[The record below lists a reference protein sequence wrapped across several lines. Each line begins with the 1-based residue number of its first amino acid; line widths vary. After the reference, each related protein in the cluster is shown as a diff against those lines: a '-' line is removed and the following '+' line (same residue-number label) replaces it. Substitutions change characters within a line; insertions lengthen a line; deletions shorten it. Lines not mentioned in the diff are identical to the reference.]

1 MDVLKTQKGGKPM
14 QHTYKKALRGGL
26 ACLLAVLL
34 LCGQVACTVP
44 DAPEVPD
51 SDTLADTLTDTEGTT
66 DAEGATDTEG
76 TTDAEGAT
84 DTEGTS
90 DIESTPDTEPPAPAV
105 TTAVLSH
112 SGGVYTK
119 EITLTAQAPE
129 GTTLRYTKDGSIP
142 TARSRKFP
150 DSLTVAKT
158 EGKADCIRVAAFD
171 GSTMV
176 GGVSSHTYVRAKSG
190 TSALYTVMISV
201 DEADLNEMCE
211 FPYEKIER
219 PAHVEIVTPSGKT
232 VISQDAGLRLF
243 GGSSRILAQKSFKLI
258 ARKDGYFGDAV
269 YVGAGTFRYPLFEGR
284 TVLAGDNAGEVLDRY
299 DSFILRNGGNDSFL
313 STACDP
319 MDAALLRDGVINN
332 FAAFYAPNVAV
343 SLSQFAAVYVNGAY
357 YGLLDMRENQ
367 NEDYVKRVWGVDDAD
382 VVVVKSELDTSR
394 RCADHENGGA
404 CRFCNV
410 WFYYETDEDAAA
422 QAEMAAWEEL
432 CRRAAEAVDASDSR
446 YNALFAE
453 ISEKI
458 DLQNLM
464 EYYALNLY
472 FCNTDWPHN
481 NVKVWRY
488 TGAPVEGISIT
499 DGKWRFM
506 TRDMDMAA
514 ARYSRPD
521 ILPELDSRA
530 NVDTFWRCLGNYVR
544 GYSGLYSNSGETMLY
559 PDSLYLQGLFAFCM
573 RNDDFRRDFVAYA
586 RTLASDEAV
595 ELQEDL
601 YSAAYKAIKEGIAA
615 HLDRWE
621 WDIVDGVSLPRDW
634 YEAARRV
641 KSFLSARPKKFLS
654 YLETAE
660 RLCAK

>member
-1 MDVLKTQKGGKPM
+1 MAG
-14 QHTYKKALRGGL
+14 
-26 ACLLAVLL
+26 LLAALL
-34 LCGQVACTVP
+34 LCGQVACTHP
-44 DAPEVPD
+44 DAQG
-51 SDTLADTLTDTEGTT
+51 SDTLADTLTDTDGKTDTEGGTDGVTDAEGTT
-66 DAEGATDTEG
+66 DAE
-76 TTDAEGAT
+76 
-84 DTEGTS
+84 
-90 DIESTPDTEPPAPAV
+90 STPDTDPPAPAV

-112 SGGVYTK
+112 SGGVYT
-119 EITLTAQAPE
+119 EAVTLTAKAPE

-171 GSTMV
+171 GTTMV
-176 GGVSSHTYVRAKSG
+176 GGVASHTYVRAKSSS
-190 TSALYTVMISV
+190 SALYTVMISV

-219 PAHVEIVTPSGKT
+219 PAHVEIVTPDGQT

-243 GGSSRILAQKSFKLI
+243 GGSSRTLAQKSFKLI

-284 TVLAGDNAGEVLDRY
+284 TVLGGEDKGKVLDRY

-332 FAAFYAPNVAV
+332 FANVYAPHVAT
-343 SLSQFAAVYVNGAY
+343 SLSQFAAVYVNGEY

-394 RCADHENGGA
+394 RCAEHEDGGS
-404 CRFCNV
+404 CRFCGV

-422 QAEMAAWEEL
+422 QAEMAAWVDL
-432 CRRAAEAVDASDSR
+432 CRRAAAAVDASDTR
-446 YNALFAE
+446 YKKMFAE
-453 ISEKI
+453 VSEKI

-488 TGAPVEGISIT
+488 TGAPVDGIEIT

-514 ARYSRPD
+514 ARYSSPD
-521 ILPELDSRA
+521 VLPELDSRA
-530 NVDTFWRCLGNYVR
+530 NVDTFWRCLGNYVS
-544 GYSGLYSNSGETMLY
+544 GYSNLYSNSGETRLY

-573 RNDDFRRDFVAYA
+573 RDAGFRRDFVAYA

-595 ELQEDL
+595 ELQEKL
-601 YSAAYKAIKEGIAA
+601 YKAAYTPIKEGVAA
-615 HLDRWE
+615 HLDRWGGA
-621 WDIVDGVSLPRDW
+621 IVDGISVQRDW
-634 YEAARRV
+634 YNAARRV
-641 KSFLSARPKKFLS
+641 KAFFSARPKQFLA

>member
-1 MDVLKTQKGGKPM
+1 ML
-14 QHTYKKALRGGL
+14 HTYKKILRGGI
-26 ACLLAVLL
+26 ACLLAALL
-34 LCGQVACTVP
+34 LSGQVACTVP
-44 DAPEVPD
+44 DTQGTD
-51 SDTLADTLTDTEGTT
+51 TLSDTESGTATESPTDTEG
-66 DAEGATDTEG
+66 DADTEAEKD
-76 TTDAEGAT
+76 TTF
-84 DTEGTS
+84 DTSDTPGTS
-90 DIESTPDTEPPAPAV
+90 DAPDTAV

-112 SGGVYTK
+112 SGGVYT
-119 EITLTAQAPE
+119 EAVTLTAKAPE
-129 GTTLRYTKDGSIP
+129 GTTLRYTSDGSIP

-150 DSLTVAKT
+150 ASLTVAKT
-158 EGKADCIRVAAFD
+158 EGKADCIRVAAFE

-176 GGVSSHTYVRAKSG
+176 GQVASHTYVRAKSG

-201 DEADLNEMCE
+201 DAGDLDEMCDA
-211 FPYEKIER
+211 PYEKIER
-219 PAHVEIVTPSGKT
+219 PAHVEIVTPKGQT

-243 GGSSRILAQKSFKLI
+243 GGSSRTLAQKSFKLI

-269 YVGAGTFRYPLFEGR
+269 YVGAGTFRYPLFDGR
-284 TVLAGDNAGEVLDRY
+284 RVLAGENAGEVLDRY
-299 DSFILRNGGNDSFL
+299 DSFILRNGGNDSL
-313 STACDP
+313 LATACDP

-343 SLSQFAAVYVNGAY
+343 SLSQFAAVYVNGKY

-394 RCADHENGGA
+394 HCDEHESGGA

-410 WFYYETDEDAAA
+410 WFYYETDEDSAAK
-422 QAEMAAWEEL
+422 AELAAWEDL
-432 CRRAAEAVDASDSR
+432 CRRAAEGVHASDSR
-446 YNALFAE
+446 YNALFTE

-458 DLQNLM
+458 DLQNLL

-488 TGAPVEGISIT
+488 TGAPVEGVEIT

-530 NVDTFWRCLGNYVR
+530 DVDTFWRVLGNYVN
-544 GYSGLYSNSGETMLY
+544 GYSSLYSNSGETMLY

-573 RNDDFRRDFVAYA
+573 RNDDFRSDFVAYA

-601 YSAAYKAIKEGIAA
+601 YSAAYKAIKEGIVA
-615 HLDRWE
+615 HLDRWGG
-621 WDIVDGVSLPRDW
+621 DIVDGISIQRDW
-634 YEAARRV
+634 YNAARRV
-641 KSFLSARPKKFLS
+641 KAFFTARPKQFLA
-654 YLETAE
+654 YLEMAE
-660 RLCAK
+660 RLCTE